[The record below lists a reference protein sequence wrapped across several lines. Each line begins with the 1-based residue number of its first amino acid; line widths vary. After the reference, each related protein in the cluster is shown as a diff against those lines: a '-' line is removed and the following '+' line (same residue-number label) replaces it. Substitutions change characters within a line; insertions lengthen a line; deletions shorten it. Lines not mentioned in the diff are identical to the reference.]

1 MSAIDIVKDLNSA
14 VKSIDIDVYNELT
27 DNLSRTKLNLNYHI
41 LDLSYSTLLS
51 STYARV
57 RTSLSNR
64 EQLAY
69 DSAHEKL
76 ITVLRNKCAGRIV
89 TSVQDPRFKELI
101 AKWKGPILIYNGD
114 KENVFLVGKQ
124 FKSLQDYYSANIA
137 EDPLLKST
145 RFGKLTKYEPEI
157 DVRGRIIPNSF
168 NKITRIK
175 TEFGHIP
182 TKGDENLVSPLS
194 IKFERALSVAKNPLI
209 KANIEKALDELYKV
223 QASITHRFHNVTPE
237 AVKATRDILGTGYV
251 VVTLQSIPIN
261 AKFSVIEASIKR
273 RLLKSIAKNVDYTS
287 IRGSNTIKED
297 IVESIIN
304 ILSGNKKSLK
314 VHKPQLKT
322 SKNINI
328 TNKNKVATST
338 AKLKVHNEVSSN
350 ITSITNLQVL
360 LQERLSEQV
369 RKNMGTGNDKKIL
382 NYRSG
387 RFANSASVERI
398 SESRA
403 GMVSIFY
410 NYMRNPYATF
420 SEGGKQQYPRSRDPK
435 LLISKSIRE
444 LAMPIVGSRMRAV
457 LV

>member
-14 VKSIDIDVYNELT
+14 VKSIDINVYNELT

-51 STYARV
+51 STY
-57 RTSLSNR
+57 RTTLSNR

-69 DSAHEKL
+69 DSIHEKL

-114 KENVFLVGKQ
+114 KENIFLVGKQ
-124 FKSLQDYYSANIA
+124 FKSLQDYYSTNIA

-145 RFGKLTKYEPEI
+145 RFGKLTRYEPEV
-157 DVRGRIIPNSF
+157 DGRGKVIPNSF

-194 IKFERALSVAKNPLI
+194 IKFERALSIAKDPLI

-237 AVKATRDILGTGYV
+237 AVKTTRDILGTGYV

-261 AKFSVIEASIKR
+261 AKFSIIEASIKR

-287 IRGSNTIKED
+287 VRGSNTIKED

-322 SKNINI
+322 SKNISI
-328 TNKNKVATST
+328 TSKNKVSTST
-338 AKLKVHNEVSSN
+338 AKLKVDNKISSTTN
-350 ITSITNLQVL
+350 IASLQIL